1 MGRIGAIPKLPENVR
16 EALNGWLRD
25 PGISQGEAADRTNTL
40 LEGLGVEERVS
51 RQAVNRYDLRM
62 RKVGQ
67 KLREGRQVAEA
78 WIAKLGS
85 QPGGQMGHL
94 VTELIR
100 SLAFDLSLKVQELQE
115 AEIDIESLP
124 AAVGLVNKLALTAQ
138 RIERASDLS
147 VNREQ
152 KIRRSEREKAAEVAE
167 KSLARQKGLSPDT
180 IQTIKRDI
188 LGV

>member
-16 EALNGWLRD
+16 EALNAWLRD

-152 KIRRSEREKAAEVAE
+152 KIRRSERERAAEAVE
-167 KSLARQKGLSPDT
+167 KAVKAKGLSRESVDA
-180 IQTIKRDI
+180 IKREI
-188 LGV
+188 LGI